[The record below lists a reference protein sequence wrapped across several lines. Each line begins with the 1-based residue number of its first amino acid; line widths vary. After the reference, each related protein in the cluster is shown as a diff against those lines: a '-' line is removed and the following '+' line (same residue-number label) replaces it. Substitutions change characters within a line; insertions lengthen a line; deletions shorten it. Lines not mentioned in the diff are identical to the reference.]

1 MAQKI
6 IIDTDIGDDI
16 DDAIAVSF
24 AVRRPELDVVGITTC
39 HGPTDKRC
47 RILGKQL
54 SLLGVE
60 DVPYA
65 PGPHIP
71 LAPTDDETLKRWA
84 EELPL
89 EYEFVGDD
97 EPVRPPASDDAIEF
111 LYDLICRHAGEVIL
125 VTIGP
130 LTNIGV
136 LFREHPDAAEKLKC
150 IAMMAGNYP
159 LRQRE
164 YNMARDPEASK
175 IVLATKTPK
184 FLGTWEVT
192 RRVVMGDPEIQAL
205 RASKDPA
212 CQGLLRQIELWWPHK
227 SEKTGPVVY
236 DVSPIVWCFEPRF
249 FTTREYRI
257 DVLLDGPER
266 GWNVESDSGT
276 PIDVSVDIREDDM
289 LDMLMKTLLGED

>member
-24 AVRRPELDVVGITTC
+24 AVRRPELEVVGITTC
-39 HGPTDKRC
+39 YGPTHKRC

-65 PGPHIP
+65 PGPRIP
-71 LAPTDDETLKRWA
+71 LAPTDEKTLKRWA

-89 EYEFVGDD
+89 EYDFVGDD
-97 EPVRPPASDDAIEF
+97 ERVRPPASDDAIKF

-159 LRQRE
+159 LRRRE
-164 YNMARDPEASK
+164 HNMATDAEASK
-175 IVLATKTPK
+175 IVLATRTPK
-184 FLGTWEVT
+184 FLGTLEVT

-205 RASKDPA
+205 KASKDPA

-227 SEKTGPVVY
+227 GGKTGPVVY
-236 DVSPIVWCFEPRF
+236 DMSPIVWCFESGF
-249 FTTREYRI
+249 FATREYCI

-266 GWNVESDSGT
+266 GWNVESNSAT

-289 LDMLMKTLLGED
+289 LDMLMKTLLGEE